1 MLSSLAV
8 LLASSAHA
16 EDMPPLENYKPL
28 PQLFDE
34 KPIQAD
40 TAPFLTLLAP
50 PQEKQEK
57 SKSPAPPQK
66 PVKAKKSPPAKV
78 KKASVKKV
86 ESARPPGKPS
96 RTQIEDGHL
105 ANPNVRDILASIE
118 GVKPAKSN
126 AKGGISLV
134 FVPGE
139 TALTL
144 DMKNSL
150 LHDYIPKIK
159 NSTSRVAIQ
168 AYAAPG
174 KGGAERVSTA
184 RALEIKDFIQATG
197 IDPGRIDVMPPG
209 KRPDAGMA
217 DRVDIL
223 TVGKKD

>member
-1 MLSSLAV
+1 MGFQKSGLLLLSSLAV

-34 KPIQAD
+34 KPIEAD

-66 PVKAKKSPPAKV
+66 PVKAKKSPPA
-78 KKASVKKV
+78 KASVKKV

-139 TALTL
+139 
-144 DMKNSL
+144 MG
-150 LHDYIPKIK
+150 
-159 NSTSRVAIQ
+159 Q
-168 AYAAPG
+168 W
-174 KGGAERVSTA
+174 VSMQEM
-184 RALEIKDFIQATG
+184 RQHCIS
-197 IDPGRIDVMPPG
+197 
-209 KRPDAGMA
+209 
-217 DRVDIL
+217 
-223 TVGKKD
+223 